1 MQLQLL
7 VMKQVK
13 YKMQK
18 VLSNENFKVVLA
30 KGIVDDELEKYFD
43 HMKSLK
49 AYQFYLNEGSFKIL
63 NDFYSLC
70 RSLEKAD
77 PSILNPAQKSAVDTY
92 KEQISVKNFAAPATF
107 DDGGTSLKR
116 INPNGFIAV
125 STILVLTM
133 TTGLFIALALLSKI
147 PH

>member
-1 MQLQLL
+1 
-7 VMKQVK
+7 
-13 YKMQK
+13 MQK

-63 NDFYSLC
+63 NDFSSLC

-77 PSILNPAQKSAVDTY
+77 PSILNPAQKSAVETY
-92 KEQISVKNFAAPATF
+92 KDQISVKNFAASTTIN